1 MLNKKIGT
9 LPDMILETERL
20 IVRSLRTTDE
30 KAFIDMASDGS
41 LWEIFGDCSEC
52 HEWMGEF
59 ISEAIQLEAEDDP
72 YHEYLAF
79 AIEDKSKHIVV
90 GSVGSSYY
98 EDFKEVGVTYF
109 IGADYRGN
117 GYAAEALQCLVDYLF
132 ARYRLKKL
140 IATASVNNI
149 ASCKTLEKAGF
160 FVIETKMY
168 RDLYDECENMSNLY
182 ELVR

>member
-1 MLNKKIGT
+1 MR
-9 LPDMILETERL
+9 LETERL

-52 HEWMGEF
+52 HKWMGDF
-59 ISEAIQLEAEDDP
+59 ITDAIRLEAEDNP

-79 AIEDKSKHIVV
+79 AIEDKTSSAVV

-117 GYAAEALQCLVDYLF
+117 GYAAEALQCLVEYLF
-132 ARYRLKKL
+132 VRYHLKKL
-140 IATASVNNI
+140 VATARVNNT
-149 ASCKTLEKAGF
+149 ASCKTLEKVGF
-160 FVIETKMY
+160 TLLETKMY
-168 RDLYDECENMSNLY
+168 QDLYDECENMSNIY
-182 ELVR
+182 ELVREIMIA

>member
-1 MLNKKIGT
+1 
-9 LPDMILETERL
+9 MILETNRL
-20 IVRSLRTTDE
+20 MIRSIQPIDE
-30 KAFIDMASDGS
+30 KAFIEMASDGS
-41 LWEIFGDCSEC
+41 LTEIYGDCNEC
-52 HEWMGEF
+52 HKWMGEF
-59 ISEAIQLEAEDDP
+59 IAEAIRLEAEDNP

-79 AIEDKSKHIVV
+79 AIEDKGSHIVV

-117 GYAAEALQCLVDYLF
+117 GYAAEALQCFVDYLF
-132 ARYRLKKL
+132 ARYHLKKL
-140 IATASVNNI
+140 VATANVDNI

-160 FVIETKMY
+160 SVIETKLY
-168 RDLYDECENMSNLY
+168 QDLYDECENMSNLY

>member
-1 MLNKKIGT
+1 
-9 LPDMILETERL
+9 MILETKRL
-20 IVRSLRTTDE
+20 IIRSIQPSDE

-41 LWEIFGDCSEC
+41 LTEIYGDCSEC
-52 HEWMGEF
+52 HKWMGEF
-59 ISEAIQLEAEDDP
+59 IREAIRLEAEDDP

-79 AIEDKSKHIVV
+79 AIADKSSQMVV

-117 GYAAEALQCLVDYLF
+117 GYAAEALQCFVKYLF
-132 ARYRLKKL
+132 ERYPLKKL
-140 IATASVNNI
+140 VATANVGNT

-160 FVIETKMY
+160 TVIETKLY
-168 RDLYDECENMSNLY
+168 QDLYDECENMSNIY
-182 ELVR
+182 ELMRK